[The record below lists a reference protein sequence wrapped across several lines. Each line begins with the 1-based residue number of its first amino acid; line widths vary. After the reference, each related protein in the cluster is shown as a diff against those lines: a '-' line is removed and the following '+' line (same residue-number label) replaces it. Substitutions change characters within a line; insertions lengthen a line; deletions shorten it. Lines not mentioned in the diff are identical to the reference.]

1 MISGSSPLD
10 PDQVSEL
17 TSDELRQRMSELVY
31 WIEDGTADKRVTAAW
46 GLCQAATEHPKLAD
60 EIRHQLRQIATKEAD
75 LVRQWLR
82 QQFPQ
87 EIQRRGTP
95 RDWRT
100 TDPLVG
106 DKKEPSKTPKDKVVK
121 ENRITLEVDQT
132 DIAIEKV
139 MERLNSSS
147 YTRTYVVLIREQN
160 NRQAALLR
168 TYVPPE
174 KTPRKEFKQQ
184 CRTAFNGWKQVDDHP
199 HIATVYDYGVSPH
212 PWIVIEYADSSLIS
226 AEKTSVVAALETSY
240 RLAKAVAH
248 AHERGIAHTAIDPSQ
263 VMVQDD
269 DKELIVGFGIDTVL
283 SSVDN
288 TISTD
293 PRFAA
298 PEYFGEQYGQRDWA
312 TDIYHLG
319 TTFYYILTGE
329 IPAIQTKVQ
338 TTKQALRSI
347 EPPSSIHE
355 DIPEST
361 DRIVQKALATRKIR
375 RYESADEMCKDIRD
389 AMATVRTDHD

>member
-1 MISGSSPLD
+1 MISGSAPLD
-10 PDQVSEL
+10 PGQVSEL
-17 TSDELRQRMSELVY
+17 TSDELRQHMSELVY
-31 WIEDGTADKRVTAAW
+31 WIEAGTADKRVTAAW
-46 GLCQAATEHPKLAD
+46 GLCQAATDHPKLAD
-60 EIRHQLRQIATKEAD
+60 EIRHQLRQVATKEAD

-87 EIQRRGTP
+87 QIQRRGTP

-106 DKKEPSKTPKDKVVK
+106 DKKEPSRIPRDEVVK
-121 ENRITLEVDQT
+121 KNRVTLGVDQT
-132 DIAIEKV
+132 DVAIEKV

-147 YTRTYVVLIREQN
+147 YTRTYVVLIQGQN
-160 NRQAALLR
+160 NRQAGLLR

-174 KTPRKEFKQQ
+174 KISEKECKQQ
-184 CRTAFNGWKQVDDHP
+184 CRTAFNRWKQVDDHP

-212 PWIVIEYADSSLIS
+212 PWIIIEYADSSLVS
-226 AEKTSVVAALETSY
+226 AETASVAGALETSY

-248 AHERGIAHTAIDPSQ
+248 AHERGIAHTAIDPSRI
-263 VMVQDD
+263 MVQED
-269 DKELIVGFGIDTVL
+269 DKELIVGFGTDTVL

-298 PEYFGEQYGQRDWA
+298 PEYFGDQYGQQDWA

-319 TTFYYILTGE
+319 TTFYYTLTGE
-329 IPAIQTKVQ
+329 IPAIQTKMR
-338 TTKQALRSI
+338 TTKQTLRSI
-347 EPPSSIHE
+347 EAPSNIHE

-389 AMATVRTDHD
+389 AISTVRADHD